1 MIPLFLQAMLE
12 HPSQI
17 IRFGESVIPTVMV
30 YTGKFLITDI
40 SSCFL
45 QCFISVTGELYID
58 YAIGAAMINTESRL
72 ALKVCQTLQ
81 FAPPQIGWQRQTGS
95 GNASRY
101 RTCPYLPLI
110 GRLRK
115 CVSYRPYLPL
125 YNYPIIPWRRPS
137 IVWPEHSTDRNAFL
151 LFRRSIPYIQT
162 KSSRPGIEAL

>member
-1 MIPLFLQAMLE
+1 MLE

-72 ALKVCQTLQ
+72 ALKVCKRCK
-81 FAPPQIGWQRQTGS
+81 FAPPQIGVAAANRFG
-95 GNASRY
+95 
-101 RTCPYLPLI
+101 
-110 GRLRK
+110 
-115 CVSYRPYLPL
+115 
-125 YNYPIIPWRRPS
+125 
-137 IVWPEHSTDRNAFL
+137 
-151 LFRRSIPYIQT
+151 
-162 KSSRPGIEAL
+162 

>member
-1 MIPLFLQAMLE
+1 MLE

-40 SSCFL
+40 SSCFF

-81 FAPPQIGWQRQTGS
+81 IRSTTDRGGS
-95 GNASRY
+95 GKQVRV
-101 RTCPYLPLI
+101 T
-110 GRLRK
+110 
-115 CVSYRPYLPL
+115 
-125 YNYPIIPWRRPS
+125 
-137 IVWPEHSTDRNAFL
+137 HHD
-151 LFRRSIPYIQT
+151 
-162 KSSRPGIEAL
+162 IERAHTSHR

>member
-1 MIPLFLQAMLE
+1 MLE

-81 FAPPQIGWQRQTGS
+81 ICSTTDRGGS
-95 GNASRY
+95 GKQVRV
-101 RTCPYLPLI
+101 T
-110 GRLRK
+110 
-115 CVSYRPYLPL
+115 
-125 YNYPIIPWRRPS
+125 
-137 IVWPEHSTDRNAFL
+137 HHD
-151 LFRRSIPYIQT
+151 
-162 KSSRPGIEAL
+162 IERAHTSH

>member
-45 QCFISVTGELYID
+45 QCLISVTGELYID

-72 ALKVCQTLQ
+72 AL
-81 FAPPQIGWQRQTGS
+81 
-95 GNASRY
+95 
-101 RTCPYLPLI
+101 
-110 GRLRK
+110 
-115 CVSYRPYLPL
+115 
-125 YNYPIIPWRRPS
+125 
-137 IVWPEHSTDRNAFL
+137 
-151 LFRRSIPYIQT
+151 
-162 KSSRPGIEAL
+162 